1 MPTNFEKSEPPLRG
15 WLFYWRETMT
25 KEEVMAAIQECTTR
39 LGHVPSFPELQQM
52 KVSKRAVRMH
62 FGTYTGALR
71 ACGLERR
78 GSGYEVSQKSLFL
91 DWAGLVRRLAKVP
104 TITDYELHGEYSVT
118 PLMRCYGS
126 WKLLPEGMWEYAKKE
141 GLESEWEDVLEIIA
155 QHLEPGKLDGRR
167 SKTAIDTDFKPKKLA
182 DQPIYGSP
190 LMHPVLSH
198 APTNES
204 GVIFLF
210 GTVAQE
216 LGFVVRRIQAEF
228 PDCEAMWEVE
238 PGRWQHVRI
247 EFEYESRNFLAHMH
261 PMDGCD
267 LIVCWNHNWK
277 NCPLEV
283 LELKEIAKIAGI
295 AKSGN

>member
-1 MPTNFEKSEPPLRG
+1 VAF
-15 WLFYWRETMT
+15 LFGANMTREEIMT
-25 KEEVMAAIQECTTR
+25 TIQECTAK

-52 KVSKRAVRMH
+52 KVSKRAIRAN
-62 FGTYTGALR
+62 FGTYTEALK

-78 GSGYEVSQKSLFL
+78 GAGYEVGQKQLFL
-91 DWAGLVRRLAKVP
+91 DWARLVRQLEKVP
-104 TITDYELHGEYSVT
+104 TITDYEQHGEYSLS
-118 PLMRCYGS
+118 PMMRCYGS
-126 WKLLPEGMWEYAKKE
+126 WKQLPEGMWEYAKKE
-141 GLESEWEDVLEIIA
+141 GLESEWGDVLNVVA

-167 SKTAIDTDFKPKKLA
+167 SKPTTLPTFKPKPLA
-182 DQPIYGSP
+182 DQPVYGAP

-210 GTVAQE
+210 GTVAKE
-216 LGFVVRRIQAEF
+216 LGFVVRRIQTEF

-247 EFEYESRNFLAHMH
+247 EFEYESRNFLSHYH
-261 PMDGCD
+261 PVTGCE

-277 NCPLEV
+277 NCPIEV
-283 LELKEIAKIAGI
+283 LELSTVVCKPQ
-295 AKSGN
+295 